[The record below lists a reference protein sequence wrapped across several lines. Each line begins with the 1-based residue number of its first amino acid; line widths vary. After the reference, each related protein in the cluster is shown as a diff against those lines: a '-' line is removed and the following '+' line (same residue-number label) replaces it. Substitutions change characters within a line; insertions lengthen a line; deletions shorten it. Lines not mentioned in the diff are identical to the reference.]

1 MADQEQTTISK
12 QEVEQIA
19 GKLEAFMQNL
29 PEQEQNVLGWVLT
42 RAAAAPEADTFG
54 YAQFS
59 PAIAQFQTPLSAQLG
74 LASGFG
80 RAASGTTSVTWAY
93 KTKDFNLGSLGRPF
107 ERR

>member
-12 QEVEQIA
+12 SDVEQVA
-19 GKLEAFMQNL
+19 GKLESFMQGL
-29 PEQEQNVLGWVLT
+29 PEQEQEVLGWVLT

-54 YAQFS
+54 YS
-59 PAIAQFQTPLSAQLG
+59 SFQPQLAGFATPLATQLG

-93 KTKDFNLGSLGRPF
+93 KSKDFGAFRDFGRPL
-107 ERR
+107 